1 MVTFTLSTIVVAD
14 ETNSAEELLK
24 NKLDAVIAILQKEDL
39 DIESKKKEVAAI
51 VTPIFDFS
59 LMSKLTLGKKHW
71 PALPKEKRERF
82 TELFIELL
90 KKSYLDSITLY
101 SNEKVVF
108 QESIQVKNKVQI
120 PTDLISKDNVYSMLY
135 KFYKSKHG
143 WKIYD
148 LEIQGVS
155 LIRTYRSQFDSVLRN
170 GTIDDL
176 ILKLET
182 YEIDPTTPATDSKQ
196 ST

>member
-1 MVTFTLSTIVVAD
+1 VVAD

-51 VTPIFDFS
+51 VTPIFDFL
-59 LMSKLTLGKKHW
+59 LMSKLALGREHW
-71 PALPKEKRERF
+71 SALAQEKRERF

-101 SNEKVVF
+101 TNEKVVF
-108 QESIQVKNKVQI
+108 QESIQLKNKVQI
-120 PTDLISKDNVYSMLY
+120 PTDLISKGNVYSILY
-135 KFYKSKHG
+135 KFHNKEERG

-182 YEIDPTTPATDSKQ
+182 YEIDPTTPSTDSKQ